1 MNYFKY
7 NKSFKLIDYKNG
19 YHSLCFLIIKL
30 YTKLMKALDVP
41 KVVLQRNELQKIYK
55 RLMTDKLTPLEVRKM
70 YSTYKALYDGVLEK
84 CRNCT

>member
-1 MNYFKY
+1 
-7 NKSFKLIDYKNG
+7 
-19 YHSLCFLIIKL
+19 
-30 YTKLMKALDVP
+30 MKALDVP